1 MLSTYMDRH
10 LAEFVFNEL
19 CIILYLLHIYGR
31 VKCCSEVLLKGF
43 IIKKIRNMK
52 LRKNIATS
60 EEGFVFN
67 PGTGDSFSTNPI
79 GTEIISL
86 LKEDKSLATI
96 IESISSKYEV
106 DKNQFEKDL
115 DDFVLQLK
123 ESSILEQ

>member
-1 MLSTYMDRH
+1 
-10 LAEFVFNEL
+10 
-19 CIILYLLHIYGR
+19 
-31 VKCCSEVLLKGF
+31 
-43 IIKKIRNMK
+43 MK

-86 LKEDKSLATI
+86 LKEDKSLSVI
-96 IESISSKYEV
+96 IDLVCDKYDV

-115 DDFVLQLK
+115 DDFVAQLK
-123 ESSILEQ
+123 ESSILE